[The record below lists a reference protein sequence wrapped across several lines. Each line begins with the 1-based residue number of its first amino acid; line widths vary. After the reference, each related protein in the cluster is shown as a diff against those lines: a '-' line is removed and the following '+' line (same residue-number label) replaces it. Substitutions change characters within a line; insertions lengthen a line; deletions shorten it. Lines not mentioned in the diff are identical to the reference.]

1 MLPFLQAAR
10 QRPAPEM
17 RALRKTLLH
26 PWMLNSG
33 LAIAASLLTL
43 LAFETYLYAGLA
55 FPSLLGTSLYTTGT
69 LNFLRSYYMDDDRN
83 IIQAL
88 PQCAVYD
95 AELLYTLRPADY
107 RLRNR
112 ESATWLSVHAIRFRH
127 AP

>member
-43 LAFETYLYAGLA
+43 LAFETYLYGGLA
-55 FPSLLGTSLYTTGT
+55 FPSLLGTSPYTTRT
-69 LNFLRSYYMDDDRN
+69 LNFLRSYFIVDDRN
-83 IIQAL
+83 IIQAF
-88 PQCAVYD
+88 PQCAVCD
-95 AELLYTLRPADY
+95 RQPPSTPRPG
-107 RLRNR
+107 R
-112 ESATWLSVHAIRFRH
+112 S
-127 AP
+127 